1 MSIQWFPGHMNAARK
16 KAAESM
22 EKTDLVIEVL
32 DARLPQASCNPMIEQ
47 LRKQRQRPCLKI
59 LNKADLADPVATKAW
74 LEYYNAQKDVSAVAL
89 SCKKPA
95 DVAKVPGFALK
106 LAPHR
111 GTALKPLRMMIM
123 GIPNVG
129 KSTLMNALLKK
140 RVAAVGDEP
149 AVTKMQQRLY
159 LGNNM
164 VLIDTPGMLWP
175 KIEHPTDGLMLA
187 ASHAVGVNAV
197 IEEEVATFLADQ
209 LLTHYP
215 QLLTARYGFS
225 IDGMDGVAVLE
236 GVAKRRAFRVKGG
249 DLDLEKAAHT
259 LLQDYRS
266 GALGRISLETPQSR
280 AALLASYKPEPSLGE
295 QQDNEEEGDDE
306 Q

>member
-22 EKTDLVIEVL
+22 EKTDMVIEVL
-32 DARLPQASCNPMIEQ
+32 DARVPQASCNPMIDQ
-47 LRKQRQRPCLKI
+47 LRLHRQRPCLKI
-59 LNKADLADPVATKAW
+59 LNKSDLADPAATQAW
-74 LEYYNAQKDVSAVAL
+74 LDFYNAQKNVHAVAL

-95 DVAKVPGFALK
+95 DVAKIPALSLK
-106 LAPHR
+106 IAPHR
-111 GTALKPLRMMIM
+111 GTPLKPLRIMIM

-140 RVAAVGDEP
+140 RVAKVGDEP

-164 VLIDTPGMLWP
+164 VLTDTPGLLWP

-187 ASHAVGVNAV
+187 ASHAIGVNAV
-197 IEEEVATFLADQ
+197 IEEEVATFLAEI
-209 LLTHYP
+209 LLTRYAP
-215 QLLTARYGFS
+215 LITARYGFPTED
-225 IDGMDGVAVLE
+225 IDGVSVIE
-236 GVAKRRAFRVKGG
+236 GIAERRGFRLKGG
-249 DLDLEKAAHT
+249 MVDFEKAAHI

-266 GALGRISLETPQSR
+266 GALGRVSLETPDSR
-280 AALLASYKPEPSLGE
+280 AYLLATYKVPQRLGE
-295 QQDNEEEGDDE
+295 PQPVVDDSDE

>member
-1 MSIQWFPGHMNAARK
+1 MNAARK

-22 EKTDLVIEVL
+22 EKTDLVVEVV

-47 LRKQRQRPCLKI
+47 LRHHRQRPCLKI

-74 LEYYNAQKDVSAVAL
+74 IEHYSKQKDVHAVAL
-89 SCKKPA
+89 TCKKPA
-95 DVAKVPGFALK
+95 DVAKVPSLALK

-149 AVTKMQQRLY
+149 AVTKTQQRLY

-209 LLTHYP
+209 LLARYS
-215 QLLTARYGFS
+215 QLITARYGFP
-225 IDGMDGVAVLE
+225 IDGIDGVAVIE
-236 GVAKRRAFRVKGG
+236 GIAKRRAFRLKGG
-249 DLDLEKAAHT
+249 DLDFEKAAHT

-280 AALLASYKPEPSLGE
+280 KQLLASYQPPPSLGE
-295 QQDNEEEGDDE
+295 QPEPDIDE
-306 Q
+306 

>member
-1 MSIQWFPGHMNAARK
+1 MNAARK